1 MGKMHE
7 IVYICR
13 DGTMNALL
21 SNLVTAATLK
31 DEYDVAVVFMQEAI
45 AAIAEDRCEF
55 APLLKEYG
63 YKILKNA
70 DKSGIPTS
78 VTGLIKMAKDRG
90 VPLYACHAW
99 TKLMEVE
106 LPEEI
111 EVIEL
116 KEIAEMA
123 AHARTVITL

>member
-1 MGKMHE
+1 
-7 IVYICR
+7 
-13 DGTMNALL
+13 MNALL

-31 DEYDVAVVFMQEAI
+31 DKYDVAVVFMQEAI
-45 AAIAEDRCEF
+45 AAIADDRCEF
-55 APLLKEYG
+55 APLLEKYSDT
-63 YKILKNA
+63 ILKNA
-70 DKSGIPTS
+70 DRSGIPTS
-78 VTGLIKMAKDRG
+78 IIGLIKMAKKKG
-90 VPLYACHAW
+90 VPLYGCHAW

-116 KEIAEMA
+116 KEVAEMA